1 MTEHLRQIHDACGKL
16 VLYHIVM
23 MFLLKRRR
31 DDHYNLI
38 SSFTELQKFTI
49 FALSPVHTTAGT
61 FETFFYTNRSFLCS
75 HETSKS
81 AHSSAAFS
89 VKKRPLVWT
98 GAYYHHTV
106 SRTRSRSR
114 PRI

>member
-1 MTEHLRQIHDACGKL
+1 MTKHLRQIHDACGKL

-23 MFLLKRRR
+23 MFLLKGRR

-38 SSFTELQKFTI
+38 SSFTELQIYHLCFQSRPLLKHFSI
-49 FALSPVHTTAGT
+49 RIVRSFVHTKPVNPLILLQP
-61 FETFFYTNRSFLCS
+61 FR
-75 HETSKS
+75 
-81 AHSSAAFS
+81 
-89 VKKRPLVWT
+89 VKKCLLVGT
-98 GAYYHHTV
+98 GVYYHHTV

>member
-1 MTEHLRQIHDACGKL
+1 MTKHLRQIHDACGKL

-49 FALSPVHTTAGT
+49 FA
-61 FETFFYTNRSFLCS
+61 F
-75 HETSKS
+75 K
-81 AHSSAAFS
+81 
-89 VKKRPLVWT
+89 
-98 GAYYHHTV
+98 
-106 SRTRSRSR
+106 SR
-114 PRI
+114 PRESGHF